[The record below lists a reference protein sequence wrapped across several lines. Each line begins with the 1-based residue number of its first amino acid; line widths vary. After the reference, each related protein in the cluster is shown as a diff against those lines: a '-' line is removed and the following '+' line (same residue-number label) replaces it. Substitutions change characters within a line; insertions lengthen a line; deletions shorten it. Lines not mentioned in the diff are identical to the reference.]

1 MKKKIEKK
9 NFPRNV
15 KDIITMTN
23 KKVLKYDNV
32 VQRNF
37 CWTNTAKDNKM
48 SLLIDTI
55 LRGFPIPPVY
65 CCCEINKDGIREYS
79 CLDGIQRLTTVNK
92 FYNNEFKLVG
102 LDTFEDEDGNEIDIN
117 GMTYSELPEDMKD
130 DFRSYSFTF
139 NYFEDVDEDTV
150 FELFNRM
157 NNGKALSSISKT
169 RASARSFYTIK
180 DLASHPIFEEMLT
193 PASIASYGNEDIVIK
208 SWIMLNKEKPCLDT
222 KEVRPIMKDAEI
234 TTEQAEQI
242 KNIFD
247 RIREV
252 HNVIV
257 NNETIEDKLKNKIAK
272 RIYTKTHFVSI
283 VPLIAKAIKDDRM
296 NSEIASMLIKFFSG
310 GKNATI
316 SESYNLA
323 TGSGSGHSESVKS
336 RQNALFTEYDNYF
349 SEDVAEP
356 VEEESWE
363 EVEMETEE

>member
-1 MKKKIEKK
+1 MKEKIEKK

-23 KKVLKYDNV
+23 KNIIKYDNV

-37 CWTNTAKDNKM
+37 CWTNTVKDNKM

-65 CCCEINKDGIREYS
+65 CCCEVNNDGVREYS

-169 RASARSFYTIK
+169 RASAKSFYTIK
-180 DLASHPIFEEMLT
+180 DIASHPIFETMLSS
-193 PASIASYGNEDIVIK
+193 AAIASYGNEDIAIK
-208 SWIMLNKEKPCLDT
+208 SWIMLNSERPCLDT
-222 KEVRPIMKDAEI
+222 KEVRPIMRDTIITDEQSTEI
-234 TTEQAEQI
+234 KSI
-242 KNIFD
+242 YD
-247 RIREV
+247 RISEV
-252 HNVIV
+252 HTVIL
-257 NNETIEDKLKNKIAK
+257 NDETIEEKLKKKIAK

-283 VPLIAKAIKDDRM
+283 IPVMKKAMTEGKL
-296 NSEIASMLIKFFSG
+296 NKEIANFLIRFFSG
-310 GKNATI
+310 GKSATI
-316 SESYNLA
+316 SEDYNLA
-323 TGSGSGHSESVKS
+323 TGSGSGHEVSVKS
-336 RQNALFTEYDNYF
+336 RLNALNEEYEKYFTTE
-349 SEDVAEP
+349 A
-356 VEEESWE
+356 VE
-363 EVEMETEE
+363 